1 MLKTT
6 ARSRILFLL
15 ASVPLLGGCSED
27 FWYREPRVAGQI
39 ERVAFVGGPQAQ
51 RLPKAEEGLLPAPV
65 LRRGIALQDNTAPLA
80 PRQPV
85 ALGGSLSGSPDGPV
99 GPTVLRTDDMAV
111 LEQVNRVRA
120 QHGLGAIQFNT
131 RLFNAARAHSD
142 EQLRQNFL
150 GHGSLDPDR
159 VRLSDR
165 MLAAGY
171 VGRVYAEV
179 VARDYMTVE
188 AVVRAWMDSPT
199 HREVLLDPELS
210 EGAFCRLDSAD
221 GRTNRWTGDFG
232 APDAFATPVPPQLP
246 AVPKPSAA
254 PPMAGLR
261 STEPAESR
269 SLGNPP
275 TSAPRSSGAA
285 PAAPAPASIAPSA
298 VRGPQPAVAGLGSRP
313 AITSPPPPPPPALGP
328 TRAFVPTP
336 VPPAAPP
343 MVRSLPQPTYAAT
356 PPPRYVPPAYQPP
369 VIQPR
374 QPVLIRRPVRRV
386 GDCAT

>member
-6 ARSRILFLL
+6 ARSRILFLV
-15 ASVPLLGGCSED
+15 ASAPLLGGCSED

-39 ERVAFVGGPQAQ
+39 ERVAFVGGAQAQ
-51 RLPKAEEGLLPAPV
+51 PRPRAEEGLLPAPV
-65 LRRGIALQDNTAPLA
+65 IRRGIALQDNVAPLA
-80 PRQPV
+80 ARQPV
-85 ALGGSLSGSPDGPV
+85 GLGGSLSGSPDGPA
-99 GPTVLRTDDMAV
+99 TLRTDDLAV

-120 QHGLGAIQFNT
+120 QHGLGAIQFNV

-188 AVVRAWMDSPT
+188 SVVRAWMDSPT

-210 EGAFCRLDSAD
+210 EGAFCRLDSVD

-232 APDAFATPVPPQLP
+232 APDALATPVPPSVP
-246 AVPKPSAA
+246 AVPKPTAA
-254 PPMAGLR
+254 PPMTGLR
-261 STEPAESR
+261 SAEPVESR
-269 SLGNPP
+269 NLGNPP
-275 TSAPRSSGAA
+275 TSAPRSAGAA

-298 VRGPQPAVAGLGSRP
+298 LRGPQPAVAGLGSRP
-313 AITSPPPPPPPALGP
+313 AITAPPPPPPPPALGP
-328 TRAFVPTP
+328 TRALVPTP

-343 MVRSLPQPTYAAT
+343 MVRSLPQPTYAVT

-369 VIQPR
+369 VYQPR
-374 QPVLIRRPVRRV
+374 QPVIIRRPARRV